1 MPISRKRNYRVRTW
15 LSEQEYARYMALVEK
30 SGVSKEQLLRQ
41 LLAQGYI
48 RQPAPVEYNS
58 LIAEVNK
65 IGVNINQIAR
75 IANGTQAI
83 SPASIS
89 EIKQMQQKLM
99 RLVKEALG

>member
-1 MPISRKRNYRVRTW
+1 MPDNRKRSYRVRTR
-15 LSEQEYARYMALVEK
+15 LNEQEYEKYLRFLEK
-30 SGVSKEQLLRQ
+30 SGLTKEQLLRQ
-41 LLAQGYI
+41 LLAQGYV

-58 LIAEVNK
+58 LIAEINK

-75 IANGTQAI
+75 VANGTQAI